1 MVNLFKSV
9 FPEDMFSDIHYVDE
23 NPISINIISLYKKDG
38 ILRTD
43 ETKKTFILNT
53 LINDELV
60 DSFFDTLN
68 YQWHPDIIDYFDKG
82 IFSKLF
88 KLFKIKDSEKI
99 VNLITD
105 SDWAIVTPS
114 ILDEIKKTNLFK
126 EDFSNTVIENV
137 GSIQGTQ
144 IYLIPEDIIEK
155 YNCVNTIYTGYRKS
169 ITPVIH
175 RTEKS
180 YVFSVN
186 ENPCIKKI
194 ILK

>member
-9 FPEDMFSDIHYVDE
+9 FTEDMFSDIHYVDE
-23 NPISINIISLYKKDG
+23 NPVTIKVISLYKKDG

-43 ETKKTFILNT
+43 ETEKTFTLST

-68 YQWHPDIIDYFDKG
+68 FQWHPDIVNYYDKG
-82 IFSKLF
+82 IFSKLL
-88 KLFKIKDSEKI
+88 KLLKIKDNDKI
-99 VNLITD
+99 LSLITD

-114 ILDEIKKTNLFK
+114 VLEEIKNTGLFK
-126 EDFSNTVIENV
+126 EDFSNTKIENV
-137 GSIQGTQ
+137 GNIQGTQ
-144 IYLIPEDIIEK
+144 IYLIPDNVINK
-155 YNCVNTIYTGYRKS
+155 KNYVNVIYTGYRKS

-175 RTEKS
+175 RKENS
-180 YVFSVN
+180 YFFNVN
-186 ENPCIKKI
+186 ENHCIKKI